1 MWWQYY
7 NSLTPPHHVV
17 HCGRLEGVEG
27 VEPAGGE
34 GGDEGHR
41 HRHLG
46 PVAAHPGHA
55 AAHILNL
62 RSENISI
69 FHICSRSALVLIE
82 QENEG
87 VEFSSLLKCH
97 VFVD

>member
-7 NSLTPPHHVV
+7 DSLTSAHHVV
-17 HCGRLEGVEG
+17 HCGRLEAVEG

-62 RSENISI
+62 
-69 FHICSRSALVLIE
+69 IE
-82 QENEG
+82 WENEG
-87 VEFSSLLKCH
+87 VEFSTLLKSH